1 MGKQIDE
8 YVRHQHGDEPWD
20 RQSNMSEAGKGDVTR
35 WSKSAYRKYNEN
47 YPDKWS
53 KPDDWDE

>member
-1 MGKQIDE
+1 
-8 YVRHQHGDEPWD
+8 
-20 RQSNMSEAGKGDVTR
+20 MSEAGKGDVTR